1 MVIMNAVTPMVLVM
15 LAAAKWTGFTLA
27 YLGLKPALRPT
38 SPASPHTAAPHALQH
53 QSFHTLQCNSLGST
67 LHFSDLN
74 SYLPI

>member
-38 SPASPHTAAPHALQH
+38 SPASPHCCPPCTAAPVLPHTAVQFAGLYVAL
-53 QSFHTLQCNSLGST
+53 F
-67 LHFSDLN
+67 
-74 SYLPI
+74 